1 MRRALRLVAVLAM
14 IGAPAS
20 ADFAPDTSPRPQ
32 QRRAA
37 APEPVAG
44 PDVTVTDQG
53 VIVRRSLKPRPRPV
67 APTAPEKQVVA
78 AGPAARVGRPEERP
92 DGRLPNAARQAA
104 LPARGS
110 VCGDVSIRGETL
122 PPIPGRVEGCG
133 VEAPVRIT
141 EVAGVRLSTA
151 ATMDC
156 PTASALRN
164 WVVTG
169 ANPAIGGR
177 GGGIS
182 SLRIAAHYICRGR
195 YNNPNARISEHGK
208 GRAVDISALTLADG
222 TSITVLNG
230 WNSKRDGPA
239 LRQMHRAACGT
250 FGTVLGPEA
259 NAAHRDHFHFDTARY
274 RSGSY
279 CR

>member
-1 MRRALRLVAVLAM
+1 MRRALRLVAALAM

-32 QRRAA
+32 HRRAA
-37 APEPVAG
+37 APEPVAI

-53 VIVRRSLKPRPRPV
+53 VIVRRSLKPRPRP
-67 APTAPEKQVVA
+67 ATPTAPEKQVGA
-78 AGPAARVGRPEERP
+78 AGPAARVGRPS
-92 DGRLPNAARQAA
+92 GTARQAA

-122 PPIPGRVEGCG
+122 PPIRSRVEGCG

-164 WVVTG
+164 WVVQG
-169 ANPAIGGR
+169 ASPAIGRR

-208 GRAVDISALTLADG
+208 GRAVDISALTLKDG
-222 TSITVLNG
+222 TSVTVLNG